1 MAGMSEVFRKVYE
14 NRNNHKNKVP
24 TEDLKAV
31 IAAEINPLTSYDD
44 TESLDYKEIHDDNSL
59 SMKINGEKPKKQI
72 ENYIENPQEIS
83 N

>member
-1 MAGMSEVFRKVYE
+1 MSEVFRKVYE

-44 TESLDYKEIHDDNSL
+44 TESLDYKEIHDDTSL